1 MENEI
6 IEVKQ
11 AEMLAAI
18 NRTEVDMQIATAK
31 QYPRDLSQV
40 LNKIATYAKR
50 DKETAEDCFYV
61 LRRKD
66 KDGNDS
72 LIEGLSVRMA
82 EIIASAW
89 GNLRIQTRII
99 GNDGRMITAQA
110 MCHDLESNVAVC
122 KEVSR
127 SIVTKKGYTFSQDM
141 QIVTGNAASSIAF
154 RNAVLAVIPKAITK
168 KIINDVKAVAM
179 GQTIDLEES
188 RRRVVAYYNKAG
200 VNTDM
205 LLRYLGVKAIEEID
219 QQMIFELRA
228 LRNAIEEGT
237 TTVKETFIDPEKEAQ
252 AAAEAVKNATTA
264 KDKAAAAIAAATAE
278 APLPATSAIEDAEVE
293 EVDPETGEVKKAK
306 KTTER

>member
-1 MENEI
+1 MAQENQI

-31 QYPRDLSQV
+31 QYPRDLTQV
-40 LNKIATYAKR
+40 LNKIATYAKM
-50 DKETAEDCFYV
+50 DKETAEDCFYI

-72 LIEGLSVRMA
+72 IIEGLSVRMA

-127 SIVTKKGYTFSQDM
+127 SIVTKKGYSFSQDM

-179 GQTIDLEES
+179 GQTIDLEQS
-188 RRRVVAYYNKAG
+188 RKNVIAYYNRAG
-200 VNTDM
+200 VKTEQ
-205 LLRYLGVKAIEEID
+205 LLSYLGVKSIEGID

-252 AAAEAVKNATTA
+252 AAAEAVKKATTA
-264 KDKAAAAIAAATAE
+264 KDKAAAAIAAATGE
-278 APLPATSAIEDAEVE
+278 ALVLNIEEVE
-293 EVDPETGEVKKAK
+293 AEEIDPETGEVKKIK
-306 KTTER
+306 KSKK